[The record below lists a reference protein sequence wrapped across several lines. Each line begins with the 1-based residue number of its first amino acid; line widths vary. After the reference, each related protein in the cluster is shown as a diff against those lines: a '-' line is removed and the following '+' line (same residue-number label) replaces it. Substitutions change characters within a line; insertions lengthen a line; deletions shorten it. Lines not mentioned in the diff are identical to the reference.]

1 MAGMV
6 SPQWRGIRD
15 VRILTLILCQDADMA
30 QPRTVDVDRSIGL
43 ALKRAAVSLN
53 AAMEEE
59 LRPLGLTVS
68 QYACLEQLR
77 RRPEQSSAQL
87 ARAMFVTRQ
96 SMNEVLRGLQAR
108 RLLDRSDDADRGRA
122 RAARLTRDGAA
133 LLTRAS
139 RAVAGVEERM
149 LTGLDPASRDRL
161 RDDLERCIAALR
173 PPQPSTPGAA

>member
-1 MAGMV
+1 
-6 SPQWRGIRD
+6 
-15 VRILTLILCQDADMA
+15 MA

-77 RRPEQSSAQL
+77 RRPEQSSAEL

-96 SMNEVLRGLQAR
+96 SMNEVLRGLQGR
-108 RLLDRSDDADRGRA
+108 GLLDRPEEVDRGRA
-122 RAARLTRDGAA
+122 RGARLTGDGAA
-133 LLTRAS
+133 LLQRAS
-139 RAVAGVEERM
+139 RAVAAVEDRM
-149 LTGLDPASRDRL
+149 LDALGTPARDRL
-161 RDDLERCIAALR
+161 HDDLERCIAALR
-173 PPQPSTPGAA
+173 PPQPGDPGAA